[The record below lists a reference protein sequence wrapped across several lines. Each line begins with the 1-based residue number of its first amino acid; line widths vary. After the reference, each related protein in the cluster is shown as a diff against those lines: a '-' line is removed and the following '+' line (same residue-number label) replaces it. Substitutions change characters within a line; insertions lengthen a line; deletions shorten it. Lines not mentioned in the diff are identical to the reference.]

1 MTYDIFK
8 FRWSVL
14 GAMMVGAGS
23 ALAAGALSPWVR
35 ALGAAMSAGGASVS
49 AFFHKP
55 DAGGVQ

>member
-23 ALAAGALSPWVR
+23 ALAAGALPPWVR
-35 ALGAAMSAGGASVS
+35 ALGAALSAGGAAIT
-49 AFFHKP
+49 AFFHKA
-55 DAGGVQ
+55 DVGGAQ